1 MFLYFKILISQTER
15 EWLIGNAKLSKG
27 YERKVKSYIK
37 KKLQNFQ
44 TIELPLL
51 IKKGFSFLITLL
63 LNIVTVLQL
72 VVTPKVKAI
81 LLMLI

>member
-51 IKKGFSFLITLL
+51 IKKGFLFFDNSVTKYCNGITISS
-63 LNIVTVLQL
+63 NTQS
-72 VVTPKVKAI
+72 
-81 LLMLI
+81 